1 MRLVYGRRSRSQ
13 HTLRANEGQNCGSG
27 LLLAVQV
34 LVYCFRTVL
43 AVAHP
48 LMPFVTER
56 LWATLPAQRPQL
68 LITSQW
74 PSHKGA
80 VDQQALA
87 QYQV

>member
-1 MRLVYGRRSRSQ
+1 M
-13 HTLRANEGQNCGSG
+13 
-27 LLLAVQV
+27 
-34 LVYCFRTVL
+34 YCFRTVL
-43 AVAHP
+43 AIAHP

-56 LWATLPAQRPQL
+56 LWATLPAQRQQL

-74 PSHKGA
+74 PSHEGA